1 MADAREPAASRPFR
15 IMLDFS
21 SGALTPFRESFTR
34 RLSDMADAYADQ
46 DAVASMLATGHDP
59 VIYHGYDADVP
70 HAADHLPFRTT
81 IIGAG
86 TVGGEFFMTKGHHHC
101 RDTAEVYVGMAGHGL
116 MLMESRA
123 GGYAQEELVPSASV
137 YVPPGWAHRTVN
149 TGAEPLIFLATYPG
163 DAGHDYGAIERSGF
177 SRRVYEGTHGP
188 EIRQAVTDPPPGR

>member
-1 MADAREPAASRPFR
+1 
-15 IMLDFS
+15 
-21 SGALTPFRESFTR
+21 
-34 RLSDMADAYADQ
+34 
-46 DAVASMLATGHDP
+46 MLATGHDP